1 MSLIETTPLSPLRL
15 VIGPEGQPL
24 TLADL
29 PSATTRRW
37 VTKRKA
43 IVVAAVKSGLLSL
56 EDACERYTLST
67 EEFQSWQSLIEQHGI
82 PGLRAT
88 RVQHYR
94 PNFTLPAAAEK
105 KSRDYLSL
113 VREQGRYDRH

>member
-1 MSLIETTPLSPLRL
+1 MTLIETSALPSLRL

-29 PSATTRRW
+29 PPSNTHRW

-43 IVVAAVKSGLLSL
+43 VVVAAVKAGLLSL
-56 EDACERYTLST
+56 EDACSRYTLST

-88 RVQHYR
+88 RIQHYR

-113 VREQGRYDRH
+113 VRERDGRLN

>member
-1 MSLIETTPLSPLRL
+1 MSFIETAQVPNLRL
-15 VIGPEGQPL
+15 VIGPEGHPL

-29 PSATTRRW
+29 PPANTHRW

-43 IVVAAVKSGLLSL
+43 IVVAAVKAGLLSL
-56 EDACERYTLST
+56 EDACGRYTLSV

-88 RVQHYR
+88 RIQHYR
-94 PNFTLPAAAEK
+94 PNFTLPAAAEA
-105 KSRDYLSL
+105 KSRAYLSL
-113 VREQGRYDRH
+113 VREERH